1 MSGSLPLC
9 HFAILPKQIFE
20 SIKVSKF
27 QSFTTKI
34 QKERHSDTATRRK
47 FKRDET

>member
-9 HFAILPKQIFE
+9 HFATLPKQIFE

-27 QSFTTKI
+27 HDKNSKRATQRHGENS
-34 QKERHSDTATRRK
+34 KEMRRSC
-47 FKRDET
+47 